1 MYWVDIEEKLS
12 FDHALGVEQ
21 PNSSD
26 AKQMVA
32 VSCVS
37 FLFAVSGNARL
48 VSIPKNLVM
57 CSALPWLGLTN
68 SMTASCHRLVCEGAK
83 NSLRMRPSI

>member
-37 FLFAVSGNARL
+37 FLFAVAGS
-48 VSIPKNLVM
+48 V
-57 CSALPWLGLTN
+57 LGINTKEFDDVLDAAVTW
-68 SMTASCHRLVCEGAK
+68 
-83 NSLRMRPSI
+83 ID